1 MAKSL
6 IRRLFTRRYLSR
18 LILTI
23 TAIVLIPCSIG
34 MVGIFSASYQQVS
47 HANDEYYQ
55 DTLDHF
61 TILFNEKIAQMVLH
75 ANQISI
81 DSRDGSKAAYKMQR
95 AALLEHPV
103 NYYQIFLSNLSDY
116 NYSSPGYTFGL
127 YYPEYDILFHG
138 SSKYS
143 LDHFI
148 KSLGIKNEQDPFY
161 KKATDFFSTSGEA
174 VRFLPYNSTSSMSY
188 ELLVGIPSTMGLDR
202 DRVIFFYQMNRSSL
216 SVSSIISESTYQAQF
231 CLWDTLHDLPAY
243 VCGYNNMSASELQE
257 NLDFSTESSRRIV
270 STPKTT
276 YAIYTGQIDKY
287 GFPCAVIIPQD
298 MLTQNL
304 TRFYTLALGFLITAI
319 VLLAIMLIVTV
330 RIVYKPV
337 LHTLELIDADE
348 IESDEFLT
356 IDRTLMQMKNE
367 ILEQNQIVL
376 DYLLNSL
383 LHGTP
388 ISQKDAER
396 TGLVMNR
403 SCQVYV
409 WEQIPLTTNERAELV
424 TSLKSQMNT
433 VAFVTDLLGSDRRVI
448 ICQFSLQQDSQQLEA
463 WIRRWFADRFQELP
477 QILSGEVVNSL
488 NQLHDSYTSCFRVEN
503 DQVSAEAAVE
513 VEAEDDHQTNARMQ
527 KLREDV
533 EEYLAAN
540 YSDSAL
546 SQITVAD
553 HFGISTYSLSRLFS
567 NVIGISFAQYI
578 SSLRLEEAK
587 HLLEETELSIA
598 EISREIGMSNPNYLS
613 RVFKQN
619 FGVTPVQYR
628 KESGAPTKE

>member
-1 MAKSL
+1 
-6 IRRLFTRRYLSR
+6 
-18 LILTI
+18 
-23 TAIVLIPCSIG
+23 
-34 MVGIFSASYQQVS
+34 
-47 HANDEYYQ
+47 
-55 DTLDHF
+55 
-61 TILFNEKIAQMVLH
+61 
-75 ANQISI
+75 
-81 DSRDGSKAAYKMQR
+81 
-95 AALLEHPV
+95 
-103 NYYQIFLSNLSDY
+103 
-116 NYSSPGYTFGL
+116 
-127 YYPEYDILFHG
+127 
-138 SSKYS
+138 
-143 LDHFI
+143 
-148 KSLGIKNEQDPFY
+148 
-161 KKATDFFSTSGEA
+161 
-174 VRFLPYNSTSSMSY
+174 
-188 ELLVGIPSTMGLDR
+188 
-202 DRVIFFYQMNRSSL
+202 
-216 SVSSIISESTYQAQF
+216 
-231 CLWDTLHDLPAY
+231 
-243 VCGYNNMSASELQE
+243 
-257 NLDFSTESSRRIV
+257 
-270 STPKTT
+270 
-276 YAIYTGQIDKY
+276 
-287 GFPCAVIIPQD
+287 
-298 MLTQNL
+298 
-304 TRFYTLALGFLITAI
+304 
-319 VLLAIMLIVTV
+319 
-330 RIVYKPV
+330 
-337 LHTLELIDADE
+337 
-348 IESDEFLT
+348 
-356 IDRTLMQMKNE
+356 MQMKNE

-396 TGLVMNR
+396 TGLVVNR

-409 WEQIPLTTNERAELV
+409 WEQIPLATNERAELV

-433 VAFVTDLLGSDRRVI
+433 VAFVTDLLGTDRRVI

-503 DQVSAEAAVE
+503 DQVSEEAAVE
-513 VEAEDDHQTNARMQ
+513 VEAEDDHQTNVRMQ

-587 HLLEETELSIA
+587 RLLEETELSIA
-598 EISREIGMSNPNYLS
+598 DISREIGMSNPNYLS